1 MKADSA
7 RAADEEGSIML
18 LLIGLGVV
26 LLILAT
32 VVIGITSVYIQQQQ
46 LQNLSDQLSSAA
58 AQRVTGLSSGSDKP
72 YVRLTNAAVS
82 ETVSQTL
89 QQSGA
94 TQEFEVLRISAPT
107 GAPDANTAQVTLS
120 ARARIPIV
128 SIVLPE
134 GVEITATSSARSELQ
149 Q

>member
-46 LQNLSDQLSSAA
+46 LQNLSD
-58 AQRVTGLSSGSDKP
+58 
-72 YVRLTNAAVS
+72 
-82 ETVSQTL
+82 
-89 QQSGA
+89 
-94 TQEFEVLRISAPT
+94 
-107 GAPDANTAQVTLS
+107 
-120 ARARIPIV
+120 
-128 SIVLPE
+128 
-134 GVEITATSSARSELQ
+134 
-149 Q
+149 